1 MGRKKVKNIYLDEYT
16 PKHTANRLKNGQNPK
31 LMNISINYPIIYE
44 EMIQQLISAGLYP
57 SRSEA
62 IRTAIREFLRKDIT
76 FYNEI
81 IIRGD

>member
-1 MGRKKVKNIYLDEYT
+1 MRRKKIRAIHLSEFT
-16 PKHTANRLKNGQNPK
+16 PKHTANRLKLGQNPK

-44 EMIQQLISAGLYP
+44 DMIQRLIHAGIYP

-62 IRTAIREFLRKDIT
+62 IRTAIREFLYKDIS

-81 IIRGD
+81 IERVD